1 MDERRTDVA
10 RLCVL
15 IADDNADT
23 REMYALYL
31 NMSGY
36 RVETAVDGHEA
47 VIKART
53 LRPDLIVMDT

>member
-36 RVETAVDGHEA
+36 RVGPARFSLDHET
-47 VIKART
+47 T
-53 LRPDLIVMDT
+53 LITGPAAP